1 MTLVSY
7 GASVRLCHRAA
18 DILDERGIS
27 AEIID
32 VRTLYPLD
40 LETVCA
46 SVRKTGRA
54 VIVDESAGYGGVSAE
69 LAASIQRSSFNYLD
83 APIGRIHAAHSPV
96 PQSPALNK
104 AMMPSGQTIV
114 DEVTLLMAAS

>member
-7 GASVRLCHRAA
+7 GASVRLCRQAA
-18 DILDERGIS
+18 DVLDEREIS
-27 AEIID
+27 AEVID
-32 VRTLYPLD
+32 LRTLYPLD
-40 LETVCA
+40 MDTICA

-54 VIVDESAGYGGVSAE
+54 IIVDESAGYGGVSAE

-96 PQSPALNK
+96 PQSPPLIK
-104 AMMPSGQTIV
+104 AMMPSSQTIV
-114 DEVTLLMAAS
+114 DEASLLMQST